1 MSQIYIL
8 PFTSLPYHS
17 QHYFLSVSTSIMFA
31 NQIPRPPKKSHI
43 SIYNSDELYEL
54 FQHHDMNN

>member
-1 MSQIYIL
+1 M

-17 QHYFLSVSTSIMFA
+17 QHYFLSVSISIMFA